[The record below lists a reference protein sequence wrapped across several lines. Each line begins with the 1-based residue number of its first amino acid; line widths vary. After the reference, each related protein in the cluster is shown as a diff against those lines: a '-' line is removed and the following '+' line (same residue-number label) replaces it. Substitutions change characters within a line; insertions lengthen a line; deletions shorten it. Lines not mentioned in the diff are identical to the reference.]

1 MGQRIFLTG
10 LRASGKTALG
20 RALAVAVDGDW
31 RDTDEE
37 AEHLLGMSIAACVA
51 ARGWPT
57 FRACERRVLERLC
70 REEPSG
76 VLVVSTGG
84 GIVLDAANRARMRAA
99 GRVFFLDA
107 PVDVLACRLRD
118 DPRHPRRP
126 PLAPGQPPDPVAEM
140 AALRAQRLPWY
151 REAAHRQLDATL
163 PLPELVRLI
172 REDCGL

>member
-10 LRASGKTALG
+10 LRASGKTVLG
-20 RALAVAVDGDW
+20 RALAMAVGGDW

-37 AEHLLGMSIAACVA
+37 AERLLGMSIAACVA
-51 ARGWPT
+51 ARGWPA
-57 FRACERRVLERLC
+57 FRACECRVLEELC
-70 REEPSG
+70 RPKPSG
-76 VLVVSTGG
+76 VLVISTGG
-84 GIVLDAANRARMRAA
+84 GIVLDAGNRARMRAA

-107 PVDVLACRLRD
+107 PVDVLARRLRG
-118 DPRHPRRP
+118 DPRHTQRP
-126 PLAPGQPPDPVAEM
+126 PLAPEQASDPVAEM

-163 PLPELVRLI
+163 PIAELVRLI